1 MNKISEEQ
9 LEKLCSHGKAIDSKA
24 GYPCV
29 VIHPD
34 GTATKIWAKK
44 KKLISSTSFS
54 AYPDRFVKNAQRLAQ
69 RGVAVPEILDQAIL
83 EGSHVRIVTYRSLP
97 GKSLRGLLKS
107 SPEKVNIH
115 SLCTYF
121 HELHHKGIHFRSLH
135 LGNIIQTP
143 EGGYGLIDFTD
154 VTYYSKPLS
163 LKRRA
168 ANIAYPMQYQDDM
181 RMITE
186 AGLPDLLES
195 YLDIYQPN
203 PRDRQRFLTYIDSNL
218 SLK

>member
-1 MNKISEEQ
+1 MKTISKEQ
-9 LEKLCSHGKAIDSKA
+9 LEKLCSHGEAIDSKA

-29 VIHPD
+29 VLHPD

-54 AYPDRFVKNAQRLAQ
+54 PYPNRFIKNAQRLAQ
-69 RGVAVPEILDQAIL
+69 RGVVVPEILDQAIL
-83 EGSHVRIVTYRSLP
+83 EGSHVRIVTYQSLP
-97 GKSLRGLLKS
+97 GHSIRTLLKS
-107 SPEKVNIH
+107 SPEKVNTH
-115 SLCTYF
+115 SLCAYI
-121 HELHHKGIHFRSLH
+121 HELHNKGIHFRSLH

-181 RMITE
+181 RMINE
-186 AGLPDLLES
+186 AGLPDILES
-195 YLDIYQPN
+195 YLKTLQLDAKTKQ
-203 PRDRQRFLTYIDSNL
+203 DFLNQVKRYS
-218 SLK
+218 K

>member
-9 LEKLCSHGKAIDSKA
+9 LEKLCSHGEAIDSKA

-29 VIHPD
+29 ILHPD

-44 KKLISSTSFS
+44 KKLISSTTFS
-54 AYPDRFVKNAQRLAQ
+54 PYPNRFVKNAQR
-69 RGVAVPEILDQAIL
+69 GVTVPEILDQAIL
-83 EGSHVRIVTYRSLP
+83 EGSHIRIVTYRSLP
-97 GKSLRGLLKS
+97 GNSIRQLLKS

-121 HELHHKGIHFRSLH
+121 HELHNKGIHFRSLH

-143 EGGYGLIDFTD
+143 EAGYGLIDFTD

-163 LKRRA
+163 LKRRT

-181 RMITE
+181 RMINE
-186 AGLPDLLES
+186 AGLPDIAES

-203 PRDRQRFLTYIDSNL
+203 PRDRQRFLAYIDSNL
-218 SLK
+218 SRK